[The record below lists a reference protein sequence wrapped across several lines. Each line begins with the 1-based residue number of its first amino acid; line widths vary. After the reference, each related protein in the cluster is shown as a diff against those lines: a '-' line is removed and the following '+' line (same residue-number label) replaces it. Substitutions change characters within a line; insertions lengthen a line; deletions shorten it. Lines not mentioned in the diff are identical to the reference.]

1 MLGPVNSGTTTSS
14 SQAQGTSG
22 SSAASQTS
30 QVSQGYSSTG
40 SSSTSSSSGATITTT
55 TLQAPE
61 DVNTTA
67 EEFVSKSLDAHIDA
81 RLSAVR
87 FNQKIDPSDVYLN
100 DTDSLILMM
109 KSFVNELVALASI
122 QSIDQALG
130 NRLQA
135 QSVRETK
142 AKEAVVLK
150 VRIQERQDEIQTVNQ
165 RINDGSASLADK
177 SLSKNLKEQQLADA
191 EQEHQSGV
199 DRSDDIARFKAQL
212 TMLEHEIANIESEVS
227 GLRDDVSEL
236 QSLNAADE
244 EVVSAYK
251 RALDVVQEELVNVG
265 NLVGRVKQR
274 FDGEALQTGEEN
286 VAAVKEAEKEVALE
300 ARREEMRLKA
310 RSDRSRDLGKD
321 SVRAD
326 VQRSDNV
333 QEEKLFESQLS
344 FLPPREAAVLREV
357 FGRIDFNQLQ
367 EALKADKQLTG
378 AVGQSPKRQ
387 RPEAEEELASASRQ
401 KRPAVDEGLAI
412 VLQSALKE
420 LPDVE
425 SEEQTNPA
433 ASTFRGDNLSFE
445 GAKNPLIFAELWLQ
459 AQMKQGEATQEVK
472 EEHLEDGMEAVAQ
485 TETARV
491 EASGAE
497 QLQQQGFVDALQE
510 FATIPEETAE
520 SLDEGK
526 QAEAYISRN
535 SPV

>member
-1 MLGPVNSGTTTSS
+1 MLGPVNSGTTISN
-14 SQAQGTSG
+14 SQTQETTET
-22 SSAASQTS
+22 SAASQTS

-40 SSSTSSSSGATITTT
+40 STSTSSSSETTTTTT

-61 DVNTTA
+61 DVNTTP

-100 DTDSLILMM
+100 DTDSLMLMM
-109 KSFVNELVALASI
+109 KGFVNELVALASI

-135 QSVRETK
+135 QSIRETK
-142 AKEAVVLK
+142 AKEAIVLK
-150 VRIQERQDEIQTVNQ
+150 ARILERQDDIQTINQ

-177 SLSKNLKEQQLADA
+177 NLSKNLKEHLLTSA
-191 EQEHQSGV
+191 EQEDQSGV
-199 DRSDDIARFKAQL
+199 DRSDDITRLKDEL
-212 TMLEHEIANIESEVS
+212 TLLEHEITSIETEVA

-236 QSLNAADE
+236 QSLNVADE
-244 EVVSAYK
+244 EVVSAHK
-251 RALDVVQEELVNVG
+251 RALDAVQEELVNVG
-265 NLVGRVKQR
+265 NLVGRVRQR

-286 VAAVKEAEKEVALE
+286 VTAVKEAEKEVGLE

-326 VQRSDNV
+326 VQRSDDV

-344 FLPPREAAVLREV
+344 FLPPREAAVLKEV

-367 EALKADKQLTG
+367 AALVGDEKLSAD
-378 AVGQSPKRQ
+378 VSQSREQQ
-387 RPEAEEELASASRQ
+387 RPAA
-401 KRPAVDEGLAI
+401 DEGLAI

-425 SEEQTNPA
+425 GEERVNPA
-433 ASTFRGDNLSFE
+433 ESTFRGDNLTFE

-459 AQMKQGEATQEVK
+459 AQMKQGEATQETR
-472 EEHLEDGMEAVAQ
+472 EEHLEDGMETVAR

-491 EASGAE
+491 SAAE
-497 QLQQQGFVDALQE
+497 SEQVQQLGFVDALQD